1 MTTLQS
7 PRRSWGRIALVAALV
22 LSLGGNALA
31 LGAWLRFREARTE
44 LLGPDASAG
53 RLPDDLRAE
62 LRTALRAHAPE
73 LAPHLRAIAEARAA
87 ITAAAKADPYDPIAA
102 EAAMDGFR
110 SAVDELLI
118 EVQTVFLDH
127 LARRTQD

>member
-1 MTTLQS
+1 MTTLPS
-7 PRRSWGRIALVAALV
+7 PRRSWGRIALIVALI

-31 LGAWLRFREARTE
+31 LGAWLRFREARIE
-44 LLGPDASAG
+44 LLGPDATAG

-62 LRTALRAHAPE
+62 LRTALRANGRD
-73 LAPHLRAIAEARAA
+73 LAPHLRAVAQARAA
-87 ITAAAKADPYDPIAA
+87 ITAAAAANPYDPAAA

-110 SAVDELLI
+110 SAVDDLLI
-118 EVQTVFLDH
+118 AVQVVFLDH